1 MSTIDVAESD
11 SNTLLK
17 AIYDKLNHIESR
29 LSLVEFAVT
38 GSQGVIATSVD
49 SIDQIMTTPSN
60 NLKVEKIQHIAKKLS
75 SEQMLDRFSDLLD
88 KIESVAPLVE
98 HNNPVNT
105 LDFIVDSIDDIF
117 MRLKLKGIDVAS
129 LIQVL
134 TKIPDLIYEN
144 NEKLTHLTNDVISLV
159 DLDKFQKM
167 LDGIKTS
174 FSEANKQQG
183 NVGILDILKNLNDP
197 EVKKQVL
204 FSLLAI
210 KSISKAISK

>member
-17 AIYDKLNHIESR
+17 AIYEKLNNIENR

-38 GSQGVIATSVD
+38 SSKGVIATSVD
-49 SIDQIMTTPSN
+49 SFDEIMTTPSN
-60 NLKVEKIQHIAKKLS
+60 NLKVEKLQNIAKKIS
-75 SEQMLDRFSDLLD
+75 SEEMLDRFSDLLD
-88 KIESVAPLVE
+88 KFESIAPLIE
-98 HNNPVNT
+98 NNNIVNT
-105 LDFIVDSIDDIF
+105 INFAADSFDDIF
-117 MRLKLKGIDVAS
+117 MRLKKKGIDVAS
-129 LIQVL
+129 LIENL
-134 TKIPDLIYEN
+134 TKIPDLIADN
-144 NEKLTHLTNDVISLV
+144 NEKLTHLSNDVIGLV

-167 LDGIKTS
+167 LDGVKTS
-174 FSEANKQQG
+174 FSEANKQG

-210 KSISKAISK
+210 KSISKTLSK

>member
-1 MSTIDVAESD
+1 MNTIDVAESD

-17 AIYDKLNHIESR
+17 AIYEKLNNIENR

-38 GSQGVIATSVD
+38 SSKGVIATSVD
-49 SIDQIMTTPSN
+49 SFDEIMTTPSN
-60 NLKVEKIQHIAKKLS
+60 NLKVEKLQNIAKKIS

-88 KIESVAPLVE
+88 KFESIAPLIE
-98 HNNPVNT
+98 NNNIVNT
-105 LDFIVDSIDDIF
+105 INFAADSFDDIF
-117 MRLKLKGIDVAS
+117 MRLKQKGIDVAS
-129 LIQVL
+129 LIENL
-134 TKIPDLIYEN
+134 TKIPDLIADN
-144 NEKLTHLTNDVISLV
+144 NEKLTHLSNDVIGLV

-174 FSEANKQQG
+174 FSEANKQG

-210 KSISKAISK
+210 KSISKALSK

>member
-1 MSTIDVAESD
+1 MNTIDVAESG

-17 AIYDKLNHIESR
+17 AIYEKLNNIENR

-38 GSQGVIATSVD
+38 SSKGVIATSVD
-49 SIDQIMTTPSN
+49 SFDEIMTTPSN
-60 NLKVEKIQHIAKKLS
+60 NLKVEKLQNIAKKIS
-75 SEQMLDRFSDLLD
+75 SEEMLDRFSDLLD
-88 KIESVAPLVE
+88 KFESIAPLIE
-98 HNNPVNT
+98 NNNIVNT
-105 LDFIVDSIDDIF
+105 INFAADSFDDIF
-117 MRLKLKGIDVAS
+117 MRLKQKGIDVAS
-129 LIQVL
+129 LIENL
-134 TKIPDLIYEN
+134 TKIPDLIADN
-144 NEKLTHLTNDVISLV
+144 NEKLTHLSNDVIGLV

-174 FSEANKQQG
+174 FSEANKQG

-210 KSISKAISK
+210 KSISKALSK